1 MPDIETARGYLAA
14 ARRDAM
20 ALANMFDDHA
30 FPLEIFGFHVQ
41 QAIEKGLKSW
51 LCLCDVQ
58 PPQSHN
64 LRHLLVL
71 LESCGVPI
79 DNLWEMVAL
88 SAFAVQFRYEAFD
101 FMDDPLDR
109 RYWSSKVEILLADV
123 EQQITATIADPAQSP
138 SQG

>member
-14 ARRDAM
+14 ARRDSI
-20 ALANMFDDHA
+20 ALAHMFDEHA
-30 FPLEIFGFHVQ
+30 FPLEIFGFHAQ

-51 LCLCDVQ
+51 LCLRDVQ

-79 DNLWEMVAL
+79 DDLWEMVAL
-88 SAFAVQFRYEAFD
+88 TAFAVQFRYEAFD
-101 FMDDPLDR
+101 LMDESLDR
-109 RYWSSKVEILLADV
+109 SYWASKVESLLSDV
-123 EQQITATIADPAQSP
+123 EQQITTTIAKPAQQP
-138 SQG
+138 T